1 MASMKRTLLEIVQAI
16 IEDLDSDEVN
26 SIDDTIEATQIAN
39 IVANTYFDLLAN
51 RDIPEHKEL
60 DQLLGL
66 SDSTRPNYLQLPD
79 DVARMPDY
87 FYYNKS
93 TDGDKEYQPVTWE
106 HPELFLRR
114 ASNRDSSSSKVTIV
128 TDFNGGT
135 DLLVINDKM
144 PQVFTS
150 FDDKHLVCDSWD
162 SDIDSTLQTS
172 KNRTWVEKTP
182 TISITDGATFD
193 IDANYFPYL
202 YNESLSRCSLRLKA
216 SADEKAEQWSRRH
229 KNFIQSEKH
238 RFDLPNRRPKY
249 GRT

>member
-26 SIDDTIEATQIAN
+26 SIDDTVEATQIAN
-39 IVANTYFDLLAN
+39 IVANTYFDLIAN

-66 SDSTRPNYLQLPD
+66 ADASFPNYLQLPD
-79 DVARMPDY
+79 DVARAPDL

-93 TDGDKEYQPVTWE
+93 QDGDKEYRPVLWE
-106 HPELFLRR
+106 DPERFLRR
-114 ASNRDSSSSKVTIV
+114 VSNRDSSSSDVTTV
-128 TDFNGGT
+128 VDFNGGT
-135 DLLVINDKM
+135 DLLIINNKM
-144 PQVFTS
+144 PQYFTS
-150 FDDKHLVCDSWD
+150 FDDKFLVCDSWD
-162 SDIDSTLQTS
+162 EDIDDTLQTS
-172 KNRTWVEKTP
+172 KNRAWVEKVP
-182 TISITDGATFD
+182 TISITDTATFD
-193 IDANYFPYL
+193 IDSNYFPYL

-216 SADEKAEQWSRRH
+216 AADEKAEQWSRRH